1 MCESVRSAPAPVDLL
16 ISGYLLLAAPV
27 LLFDL
32 TSLRAALLGGHV
44 ALAALLLGA
53 GRAWLPRA
61 WLRRWPQFWRSLRQ
75 FYPLV
80 LMPLLYWEVPLLSR
94 ALYGATYFD
103 AVVIGWE
110 QAFFGTLPSQ
120 TWAAAA
126 PYRWLSE
133 PLHAA
138 YLSYYLIISLPSLVL
153 FLRGQDEEMSRY
165 VFIFLLV
172 SLLHCVIF
180 IAFPVQGPRYLFPPP
195 TAGPLEHGP
204 LYRLTHWIL
213 QSGSSQGTA
222 FPSAH
227 VAVSCALTVAARRV
241 LPGWWKPLLLLS
253 VLLMVATVYGGFHY
267 LLDAIIGAVVGL
279 FVAVITLRLWRAR
292 TAPSLTPAATA
303 TGKG

>member
-1 MCESVRSAPAPVDLL
+1 MSESVRSAPAPVDRL
-16 ISGYLLLAAPV
+16 IGGYLLLAAPV

-32 TSLRAALLGGHV
+32 TPVRAWLLGGHV
-44 ALAALLLGA
+44 ALAAFLLGA
-53 GRAWLPRA
+53 GRDWLPGA

-103 AVVIGWE
+103 AVIIGWE
-110 QAFFGTLPSQ
+110 QALFNTLPSQ

-138 YLSYYLIISLPSLVL
+138 YLSYYLIISLPPLVL
-153 FLRGQDEEMSRY
+153 FLRGRDEEMSRY

-180 IAFPVQGPRYLFPPP
+180 ITFPVQGPRYLFSPP
-195 TAGPLEHGP
+195 TAGRIEDGP

-227 VAVSCALTVAARRV
+227 VAVSCALTVAARQV
-241 LPGWWKPLLLLS
+241 LPGWWKPLLFLSTLLT
-253 VLLMVATVYGGFHY
+253 VATVYGGFHY
-267 LLDAIIGAVVGL
+267 LLDALIGAVIGL
-279 FVAVITLRLWRAR
+279 FAAITTLRLWRAR
-292 TAPSLTPAATA
+292 TRPRLTARGTLNW
-303 TGKG
+303 